1 MMSQLYV
8 AACVENVLFLGV
20 VFSSRKSL
28 IVGCG
33 PTPASSQQFQR
44 NENTCCMLQSL
55 PGLRSRDFS
64 GRIRLFRV
72 GSDFFGSDQTILG
85 RIRLFRVGSDFFG
98 SDQTF
103 LGRIRLF
110 RVGSD
115 FFGSIPAPTA
125 ISLNEI
131 PCKFVLV

>member
-1 MMSQLYV
+1 MSQLYV

-44 NENTCCMLQSL
+44 NENTCCMLHSL

-72 GSDFFGSDQTILG
+72 GSDFFW
-85 RIRLFRVGSDFFG
+85 VGSDFFG